1 MEISRHQAS
10 MCAALADYHR
20 VLLLYAMADE
30 PQSVSQLARRVGLS
44 QPAVSRH
51 LRIMRENKVV
61 WAERHG
67 KFIYYI
73 VTDDRIVQAMDLLRS
88 SLIDQMQHEDFAA
101 YTAHQRPP
109 I

>member
-1 MEISRHQAS
+1 VEISRHQAS

-20 VLLLYAMADE
+20 VLLLYAIVDE
-30 PQSVSQLARRVGLS
+30 PQSVSQLAERVGLT

-51 LRIMRENKVV
+51 LRIMREGKVV
-61 WAERHG
+61 SAKRHG

-73 VTDDRIVQAMDLLRS
+73 VTDDRIVQGLDLFRN

-109 I
+109 V